1 MFKVAL
7 VGRANVGKSTLFN
20 ALTRSRAAIVS
31 EMPGLTRDRHYGVV
45 RRGSR
50 GLLLADTGGV
60 VGEDGAVAER
70 VEEQTRVAVA
80 EADLICFVVSAAEGL
95 TPGDQI
101 LAAELRKCG
110 KPSWLVVNKSDG
122 RERAALTGEF
132 AALGVAP
139 VFHTSARRASSA
151 GVASLARVL
160 LEHGG
165 EACAAVADGRRVR
178 VAFLGRPNAGKST
191 LINRLLQDDRL
202 ITCDAP
208 GTTRDAIA
216 VPFSFRGRALTL
228 VDTAGVRR
236 RARIGGRIEKL
247 SVLKTLENI
256 YSAGVAVL
264 ICDAGTGITDQDANL
279 AARVV
284 EHGRALV
291 VALNK
296 WDLVAASGEA
306 EVRRGVD
313 TRLRFLD
320 YVEVR
325 RVSALRG
332 DGVGGLLRAAVAAW
346 DQAAVRVPTPE
357 CNRLLRAA
365 LAHHPPPAVRG
376 AVKLRYMCQGGS
388 HPPHFVIHG
397 SRVERLPPD
406 YKRYLASYLRKELR
420 LTGTPVSLE
429 FHATPNPY
437 APRPTARKS
446 APGSRGDA

>member
-31 EMPGLTRDRHYGVV
+31 ETPGLTRDRHYGVV
-45 RRGSR
+45 RRGAR
-50 GLLLADTGGV
+50 ALLLADTGGIA
-60 VGEDGAVAER
+60 GEDGAVAES
-70 VEEQTRVAVA
+70 VEAQARCAVA
-80 EADLICFVVSAAEGL
+80 EADLVCFVVSAAEGL
-95 TPGDQI
+95 TPGDQS
-101 LAAELRKCG
+101 LAADLRKRG
-110 KPSWLVVNKSDG
+110 KPPWLIVNKSDG
-122 RERAALTGEF
+122 RERGALAGEF
-132 AALGVAP
+132 AALGVTPA
-139 VFHTSARRASSA
+139 FYTSARRASCG
-151 GVASLARVL
+151 GVASLARQL
-160 LEHGG
+160 FAHGG
-165 EACAAVADGRRVR
+165 EACAAAADEQRVR
-178 VAFLGRPNAGKST
+178 VTFLGRPNAGKST
-191 LINRLLQDDRL
+191 LINRLLRDQRL
-202 ITCDAP
+202 ITCDEP

-216 VPFSFRGRALTL
+216 APFSFRGRALTL

-236 RARIGGRIEKL
+236 RARIGGDVEKI
-247 SVLKTLENI
+247 SVLKTLESV
-256 YSAGVAVL
+256 YAAGVAVL
-264 ICDAGTGITDQDANL
+264 ICDAGVGVTDQDANL

-284 EHGRALV
+284 GHGRALV

-296 WDLVAASGEA
+296 WDLVAAADAA

-313 TRLRFLD
+313 TRLRFVD

-332 DGVGGLLRAAVAAW
+332 DGVAGLLRAAVSAW

-357 CNRLLRAA
+357 CNRLLQAA
-365 LAHHPPPAVRG
+365 LARHPPPATRG

-397 SRVERLPPD
+397 SRVERLSPD
-406 YKRYLASYLRKELR
+406 YKRYLASYLRRQLR

-437 APRPTARKS
+437 APRARR
-446 APGSRGDA
+446 A

>member
-7 VGRANVGKSTLFN
+7 LGRANVGKSTLFN

-31 EMPGLTRDRHYGVV
+31 ASPGLTRDRHYGVV
-45 RRGSR
+45 RRDSR
-50 GLLLADTGGV
+50 ALLLADTGGIA
-60 VGEDGAVAER
+60 GEDGAVAEP
-70 VEEQTRVAVA
+70 VEAQTRFAVA
-80 EADLICFVVSAAEGL
+80 EADLVCLVVSAAEGV
-95 TPGDQI
+95 TPGDEL
-101 LAAELRKCG
+101 LAAELRRCG
-110 KPSWLVVNKSDG
+110 KPSWLIVNKSDG
-122 RERAALTGEF
+122 RERGALVGEF

-139 VFHTSARRASSA
+139 VFCTSARRATSA
-151 GVASLARVL
+151 GVGLLAREL
-160 LEHGG
+160 LGRGG
-165 EACAAVADGRRVR
+165 EACAAAGHRVR
-178 VAFLGRPNAGKST
+178 VAFIGRPNAGKST
-191 LINRLLQDDRL
+191 LINRLLQDERL
-202 ITCDAP
+202 VTCDEP

-236 RARIGGRIEKL
+236 RARTSAGAEKI
-247 SVLKTLENI
+247 STLKTLENV

-264 ICDAGTGITDQDANL
+264 MCDAGAGVTDQDANL

-296 WDLVAASGEA
+296 WDLVAARGEA
-306 EVRRGVD
+306 EVRRSVD

-332 DGVGGLLRAAVAAW
+332 DGVAGLLRAAVSAW
-346 DQAAVRVPTPE
+346 DQASVRVPTPE
-357 CNRLLRAA
+357 CNRLLQAA
-365 LAHHPPPAVRG
+365 LARHPPPAVRG
-376 AVKLRYMCQGGS
+376 AVKLRYMHQGGS

-397 SRVERLPPD
+397 SRVHRLAPD
-406 YKRYLASYLRKELR
+406 YKRYLAAYLRKELR

-437 APRPTARKS
+437 APRACR
-446 APGSRGDA
+446 A